1 MSQITIY
8 LEPEVSKLVKTAAK
22 AAGVSRSRWI
32 ADAIRTR
39 VRSEW
44 PASVRALSGAWPDF
58 PSAEEIRSNPG
69 ADAPRE
75 RL

>member
-8 LEPEVSKLVKTAAK
+8 LEAEVSELVKEAAK

-32 ADAIRTR
+32 AEAIRSR

-44 PASVRALSGAWPDF
+44 PAAVRALAGAWPDF
-58 PSAEEIRSNPG
+58 PSLEEIRSNQG
-69 ADAPRE
+69 VDAPRE